1 MLIAQGSE
9 VCVSKPRANGTVA
22 LPDFASIEQALLSI
36 PGLRGARILVA
47 EDGGIGEVHAV
58 ASPQRSAKKIVRDI
72 ESFLVV
78 RYGYRIDYRRISLV
92 QLSNQ
97 DVPERVNLL
106 RVDHI
111 HQADGSFIEIELRKG
126 EQTFRGRAPLTEE
139 PTIAAAAATIA
150 ALNSLLGPHAP
161 LQLGGI
167 EITSVGLHTVVVAC
181 VTHCATTLEQVLGTT
196 FVRNSVAE
204 SAARAVLAATNR
216 RLVGW
221 LIDQQDTAAIDIIAA

>member
-1 MLIAQGSE
+1 M
-9 VCVSKPRANGTVA
+9 SKPKANGAAPLTDVA
-22 LPDFASIEQALLSI
+22 AIEQALLSI
-36 PGLRGARILVA
+36 PGMRGARILIG

-92 QLSNQ
+92 QLGNQ
-97 DVPERVNLL
+97 GLPERVNLL
-106 RVDHI
+106 RVDHV
-111 HQADGSFIEIELRKG
+111 QQSDGSYIEVELRKG
-126 EQTFRGRAPLTEE
+126 EQTFYGRAMLGNDPMD
-139 PTIAAAAATIA
+139 AAAHATVA
-150 ALNSLLGPHAP
+150 ALNTLLGPHTP

-167 EITSVGLHTVVVAC
+167 QTTTVGAHTVVVAC
-181 VTHCATTLEQVLGTT
+181 IMHCATTLEQVLGTT
-196 FVRNSVAE
+196 FVRSSVAE

-221 LIDQQDTAAIDIIAA
+221 LIDQQDMAAFDVAVV